1 MLTGMPGLNPK
12 QSMIIRTLIDSAPD
26 KVIRDLDAA
35 LGGEHLDGAMAQI
48 SDMVGAEAAERRT
61 RALVFQPLMGLC
73 PKTPPRAQHKTFP
86 ARTPALLWAALKA
99 ANPDQTSLACASAM
113 NWTDDGD
120 HPDVFDRLCA
130 TAAQGLR
137 DPAGTPFGAAA
148 VFLDEAEPNGA
159 ELFASYLDLVPLART
174 AIDKLPD
181 WLARMTDERAV
192 TVRLAFKDATAIA
205 VDAGPKFFEI
215 LCAQL
220 AEPWQILRIISAV
233 MDRPGDSYMAAS
245 ELGHIGER
253 LLADVER
260 RMGVFTAFDPY
271 AGAKAGE
278 QAAEAV
284 AGAVGLIAEFEQS
297 VDLAKDGPWGAIILA
312 DRRNLAQ
319 QVEKL
324 LAKADDAA
332 AAALPLRSARFGKG
346 RGLPRFDNPPDARA
360 VSRAEGMM
368 AFVNH
373 IRGSAPSGGYASFRG
388 KVIERLDDRLDHYVE
403 DVLEHLRGEDSS
415 DLDRAAAFL
424 EIAAR
429 LIGLLRD
436 EKAAQIV
443 RRRAAA

>member
-1 MLTGMPGLNPK
+1 MLAAMSSLNSK

-26 KVIRDLDAA
+26 GVIRKLDAA
-35 LGGEHLDGAMAQI
+35 LGSEHLDGAMAEI
-48 SDMVGAEAAERRT
+48 RDMVGAEAAERRT
-61 RALVFQPLMGLC
+61 RGLVFHPLMGLC
-73 PKTPPRAQHKTFP
+73 PKAPPRTPHKIFP
-86 ARTPALLWAALKA
+86 ARTPALLWTALKA
-99 ANPDQTSLACASAM
+99 VDPDQTSLACAAAM
-113 NWTDDGD
+113 SWTDDSD
-120 HPDVFDRLCA
+120 PPEVFDRLCA
-130 TAAQGLR
+130 SAAEGLR
-137 DPAGTPFGAAA
+137 EPAGTPFAAAA

-174 AIDKLPD
+174 TIGKLPE
-181 WLARMTDERAV
+181 WLARMTEERAV
-192 TVRLAFKDATAIA
+192 TIRLAFKDATAVA

-253 LLADVER
+253 LLIDIER
-260 RMGVFTAFDPY
+260 RMEVFAAFDPHS
-271 AGAKAGE
+271 GAKAGE

-297 VDLAKDGPWGAIILA
+297 VDLAKDGPWGTTILKHK
-312 DRRNLAQ
+312 RNLAQ
-319 QVEKL
+319 QVERL

-346 RGLPRFDNPPDARA
+346 RGLPRFDNPPDLRA
-360 VSRAEGMM
+360 VACAEGMM

-373 IRGSAPSGGYASFRG
+373 VRGSAPAGGYASFRG

-403 DVLEHLRGEDSS
+403 DVLDHLRGEESG
-415 DLDRAAAFL
+415 DLDRAAEFL
-424 EIAAR
+424 EIAAG